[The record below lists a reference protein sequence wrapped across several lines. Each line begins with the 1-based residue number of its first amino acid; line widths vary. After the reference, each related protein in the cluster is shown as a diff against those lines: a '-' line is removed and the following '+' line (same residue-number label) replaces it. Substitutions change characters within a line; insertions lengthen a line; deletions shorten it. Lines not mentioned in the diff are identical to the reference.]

1 MRRQRVV
8 PAVAAPAAALALLAL
23 ATAAARA
30 QTAAPDLQAW
40 WAAANPAALAEATSQ
55 IVRSGPDF
63 EDVYEALAA
72 GRHYERDVPLGTL
85 ELTHTNRDGFLHR
98 YILMVPASYDPS
110 RSYPV
115 RMYLHGGVF
124 RPDPGA
130 GGSWFRSPDRFA
142 SEDHLVI
149 APLSWSETLW
159 WQAHQVE
166 NLRGILN
173 DLKGT
178 YNIDENRVHAMGVS
192 DGGTGVYFLAFR
204 DPTPWSSFLPF
215 IGSPGVLM
223 NPAVGADGRMHLGNL
238 KNRPFFIVNGETDRL
253 YPVSSIRPWLSSFDA
268 IGVDYEFRPQQSG
281 HDVSWWP
288 SEAERI
294 DRFAAE
300 RRRDPHPESMVWATE
315 SPEAYPRA
323 HWLIIDELGST
334 RGDAERDALSA
345 WVASA
350 DSGILWATREGNT
363 VEVLA
368 YQVRRFRVLVSPD
381 AFDLTRPIRVEVN
394 GSVAFDGLVSPSVET
409 LLDWAGRDQDRTM
422 LYAAELT
429 LEPVR

>member
-1 MRRQRVV
+1 MRRQHVV
-8 PAVAAPAAALALLAL
+8 PAVAAPTAALALLAL
-23 ATAAARA
+23 ATGTARA

-173 DLKGT
+173 DLS
-178 YNIDENRVHAMGVS
+178 H
-192 DGGTGVYFLAFR
+192 
-204 DPTPWSSFLPF
+204 
-215 IGSPGVLM
+215 
-223 NPAVGADGRMHLGNL
+223 
-238 KNRPFFIVNGETDRL
+238 
-253 YPVSSIRPWLSSFDA
+253 
-268 IGVDYEFRPQQSG
+268 
-281 HDVSWWP
+281 
-288 SEAERI
+288 
-294 DRFAAE
+294 
-300 RRRDPHPESMVWATE
+300 
-315 SPEAYPRA
+315 
-323 HWLIIDELGST
+323 
-334 RGDAERDALSA
+334 
-345 WVASA
+345 
-350 DSGILWATREGNT
+350 
-363 VEVLA
+363 
-368 YQVRRFRVLVSPD
+368 
-381 AFDLTRPIRVEVN
+381 
-394 GSVAFDGLVSPSVET
+394 
-409 LLDWAGRDQDRTM
+409 
-422 LYAAELT
+422 
-429 LEPVR
+429 

>member
-1 MRRQRVV
+1 
-8 PAVAAPAAALALLAL
+8 
-23 ATAAARA
+23 
-30 QTAAPDLQAW
+30 
-40 WAAANPAALAEATSQ
+40 
-55 IVRSGPDF
+55 
-63 EDVYEALAA
+63 
-72 GRHYERDVPLGTL
+72 
-85 ELTHTNRDGFLHR
+85 
-98 YILMVPASYDPS
+98 
-110 RSYPV
+110 
-115 RMYLHGGVF
+115 MYLHGGVF